1 MLNAT
6 MNDTYVGVNHV
17 ILEGEVNLK
26 LICLE
31 LHKKVTNSSPKCN
44 WDCKWEGIWNAVKK
58 WMLSKVDSRVQM
70 DAKSG

>member
-44 WDCKWEGIWNAVKK
+44 
-58 WMLSKVDSRVQM
+58 
-70 DAKSG
+70 